1 MTVDPKTLAVYN
13 AKAAEYAATFDN
25 GGKPRSHLA
34 RFMGKLPNGARVLD
48 LGCGP
53 GGSSYLMMQAG
64 FDVDAIDA
72 SSEMVKFACDKGVPA
87 RLATFDD
94 IDGADVYDGIWANF
108 SLLHAPRE
116 KLPVHMAALAKSLK
130 PNGVFNIGMKTGT
143 GTKRDHLD
151 RKYTFVTEPELRGLL
166 TDAGL
171 DIVAQDVGHEVGL
184 AGTDD
189 WWIVLMAEKKANP

>member
-72 SSEMVKFACDKGVPA
+72 SSEM
-87 RLATFDD
+87 
-94 IDGADVYDGIWANF
+94 
-108 SLLHAPRE
+108 
-116 KLPVHMAALAKSLK
+116 
-130 PNGVFNIGMKTGT
+130 
-143 GTKRDHLD
+143 
-151 RKYTFVTEPELRGLL
+151 ELRGLL